1 MNSYFLVKNILIPL
15 FYKYDGKK
23 RILTD
28 YLHEYK
34 GYAKKEGVTISYG
47 ASRAA
52 VIDEV
57 NKIVFKIPFKGYD
70 EKDRYSGAGYT
81 CTEDSWNY
89 CESEKS
95 IYKEAKKYRV
105 EDFFLPVQTIE
116 NINYPFYAQKLVEV
130 LASNENYLSSSGY
143 DKGSSDFDIPNYFL
157 DKMYNY
163 YGKDSVDD
171 FINFSFDIGLNDI
184 HDENIGY
191 INGRPVI
198 FDYAGFDS

>member
-1 MNSYFLVKNILIPL
+1 MNSYFLVKNILIPI

-34 GYAKKEGVTISYG
+34 NCSKKEGVTISYG

-52 VIDEV
+52 VIDRA
-57 NKIVFKIPFKGYD
+57 NRIVFKIPFKGY
-70 EKDRYSGAGYT
+70 EEESLFEGAEYT
-81 CTEDSWNY
+81 HVGNSWNY
-89 CESEKS
+89 CETEKT
-95 IYKEAKKYRV
+95 IYKEAKKYGV

-143 DKGSSDFDIPNYFL
+143 DEGSSDFDIPNYFL
-157 DKMYNY
+157 DKMNDY
-163 YGKDSVDD
+163 YGEDSVDD
-171 FINFSFDIGLNDI
+171 FIRFGFDIGLNDV